1 MMLGLEILGLIA
13 LQLYDLHYA
22 LSVFQQCHYH
32 LDRYRNWVAE
42 HFSIQRLWR
51 RIQSF
56 LPFLFFLFLKVES
69 ARSPSIL
76 CVILIYLY
84 VRLQRMKE
92 DRRGVHLRFTNRMC
106 RLSICLLVLAAIVT
120 VFVRTSLSY
129 ELYVCLIPFLW
140 MLGWVLL
147 PVASCL
153 VQPIERILQ
162 ERYVQDARIRL
173 DTCPQLLRIG
183 ISGSYGKTSVKHIA
197 YALLKDS
204 YYTLMTPHSYN
215 NRMGITRTIREQLDP
230 LHEVFLCEMGSDHS
244 GELKELLA
252 LVRPS
257 ICIVTAIGPQHLRTF
272 GSQEAI
278 IQEKMTMIER
288 LPKEG
293 IGILNIDNPFIRSY
307 PLQTTAKIITYGFS
321 EDADVRIVTGKA
333 GVEGTYFVLEVE
345 GKCYPFHT
353 RLLGDHNLLNIAAAI
368 ALARELHVSMEQ
380 LQTRVDQLPYVEHRL
395 EMKRIEE
402 GILIDDAYNAN
413 PQGALAACRVLAQMS
428 GWRVLITP
436 GFVELGEQ
444 QKTCSHAFGK
454 AIAQSADEVFLVGEE
469 QVEEI
474 RCALDEE
481 GFPAH
486 QIHHCAHMEE
496 ALSLAKQVSHTP
508 KVILIENDIPHLF
521 SH

>member
-197 YALLKDS
+197 
-204 YYTLMTPHSYN
+204 
-215 NRMGITRTIREQLDP
+215 
-230 LHEVFLCEMGSDHS
+230 
-244 GELKELLA
+244 
-252 LVRPS
+252 
-257 ICIVTAIGPQHLRTF
+257 
-272 GSQEAI
+272 
-278 IQEKMTMIER
+278 
-288 LPKEG
+288 
-293 IGILNIDNPFIRSY
+293 
-307 PLQTTAKIITYGFS
+307 
-321 EDADVRIVTGKA
+321 
-333 GVEGTYFVLEVE
+333 
-345 GKCYPFHT
+345 
-353 RLLGDHNLLNIAAAI
+353 
-368 ALARELHVSMEQ
+368 
-380 LQTRVDQLPYVEHRL
+380 
-395 EMKRIEE
+395 
-402 GILIDDAYNAN
+402 
-413 PQGALAACRVLAQMS
+413 
-428 GWRVLITP
+428 
-436 GFVELGEQ
+436 
-444 QKTCSHAFGK
+444 
-454 AIAQSADEVFLVGEE
+454 
-469 QVEEI
+469 
-474 RCALDEE
+474 
-481 GFPAH
+481 
-486 QIHHCAHMEE
+486 
-496 ALSLAKQVSHTP
+496 
-508 KVILIENDIPHLF
+508 
-521 SH
+521 

>member
-1 MMLGLEILGLIA
+1 
-13 LQLYDLHYA
+13 
-22 LSVFQQCHYH
+22 
-32 LDRYRNWVAE
+32 
-42 HFSIQRLWR
+42 
-51 RIQSF
+51 
-56 LPFLFFLFLKVES
+56 
-69 ARSPSIL
+69 
-76 CVILIYLY
+76 
-84 VRLQRMKE
+84 
-92 DRRGVHLRFTNRMC
+92 
-106 RLSICLLVLAAIVT
+106 
-120 VFVRTSLSY
+120 
-129 ELYVCLIPFLW
+129 
-140 MLGWVLL
+140 
-147 PVASCL
+147 
-153 VQPIERILQ
+153 
-162 ERYVQDARIRL
+162 
-173 DTCPQLLRIG
+173 
-183 ISGSYGKTSVKHIA
+183 
-197 YALLKDS
+197 
-204 YYTLMTPHSYN
+204 
-215 NRMGITRTIREQLDP
+215 
-230 LHEVFLCEMGSDHS
+230 
-244 GELKELLA
+244 
-252 LVRPS
+252 
-257 ICIVTAIGPQHLRTF
+257 
-272 GSQEAI
+272 
-278 IQEKMTMIER
+278 MIER

-293 IGILNIDNPFIRSY
+293 IGILNIDNPFIRGY
-307 PLQTTAKIITYGFS
+307 PLQTAAKIITYGFS

-380 LQTRVDQLPYVEHRL
+380 LQMLVDQLPYVEHRL

-496 ALSLAKQVSHTP
+496 ALSLAKLVSHTP

>member
-1 MMLGLEILGLIA
+1 
-13 LQLYDLHYA
+13 
-22 LSVFQQCHYH
+22 
-32 LDRYRNWVAE
+32 
-42 HFSIQRLWR
+42 
-51 RIQSF
+51 
-56 LPFLFFLFLKVES
+56 
-69 ARSPSIL
+69 
-76 CVILIYLY
+76 
-84 VRLQRMKE
+84 
-92 DRRGVHLRFTNRMC
+92 
-106 RLSICLLVLAAIVT
+106 
-120 VFVRTSLSY
+120 
-129 ELYVCLIPFLW
+129 

-173 DTCPQLLRIG
+173 DTCPQLLCIG

-293 IGILNIDNPFIRSY
+293 IGILNIDNPFIRGY

-345 GKCYPFHT
+345 GRCYPFHT
-353 RLLGDHNLLNIAAAI
+353 RLLGEHNLLNIAAAI

-486 QIHHCAHMEE
+486 QIHHCTHMEE
-496 ALSLAKQVSHTP
+496 ALSLAKQVCHTP

>member
-293 IGILNIDNPFIRSY
+293 IGILNIDNPFIRGY

-333 GVEGTYFVLEVE
+333 GVEGR
-345 GKCYPFHT
+345 GGRQCDAGPAHHPHQCGP
-353 RLLGDHNLLNIAAAI
+353 R
-368 ALARELHVSMEQ
+368 
-380 LQTRVDQLPYVEHRL
+380 HRL
-395 EMKRIEE
+395 CP
-402 GILIDDAYNAN
+402 GG
-413 PQGALAACRVLAQMS
+413 QGHQQRAEPGQRHRLCRADGQRTQKSINTACLAARFRGGAEGSALFAFIAKRN
-428 GWRVLITP
+428 G
-436 GFVELGEQ
+436 
-444 QKTCSHAFGK
+444 CSAGK
-454 AIAQSADEVFLVGEE
+454 GRAP
-469 QVEEI
+469 
-474 RCALDEE
+474 R
-481 GFPAH
+481 
-486 QIHHCAHMEE
+486 
-496 ALSLAKQVSHTP
+496 LSKRT
-508 KVILIENDIPHLF
+508 ETF
-521 SH
+521 

>member
-1 MMLGLEILGLIA
+1 
-13 LQLYDLHYA
+13 
-22 LSVFQQCHYH
+22 
-32 LDRYRNWVAE
+32 
-42 HFSIQRLWR
+42 
-51 RIQSF
+51 
-56 LPFLFFLFLKVES
+56 
-69 ARSPSIL
+69 
-76 CVILIYLY
+76 
-84 VRLQRMKE
+84 
-92 DRRGVHLRFTNRMC
+92 
-106 RLSICLLVLAAIVT
+106 
-120 VFVRTSLSY
+120 
-129 ELYVCLIPFLW
+129 
-140 MLGWVLL
+140 
-147 PVASCL
+147 
-153 VQPIERILQ
+153 
-162 ERYVQDARIRL
+162 
-173 DTCPQLLRIG
+173 
-183 ISGSYGKTSVKHIA
+183 
-197 YALLKDS
+197 
-204 YYTLMTPHSYN
+204 
-215 NRMGITRTIREQLDP
+215 
-230 LHEVFLCEMGSDHS
+230 
-244 GELKELLA
+244 
-252 LVRPS
+252 
-257 ICIVTAIGPQHLRTF
+257 
-272 GSQEAI
+272 
-278 IQEKMTMIER
+278 MIER

-293 IGILNIDNPFIRSY
+293 IGILNIDNPFIRGY

-353 RLLGDHNLLNIAAAI
+353 RLLGEHNLLNIAAAI

-380 LQTRVDQLPYVEHRL
+380 LQMLVDQLPYVEHRL

-444 QKTCSHAFGK
+444 QKTCSHAFGE

-486 QIHHCAHMEE
+486 RIHHCAHMEE